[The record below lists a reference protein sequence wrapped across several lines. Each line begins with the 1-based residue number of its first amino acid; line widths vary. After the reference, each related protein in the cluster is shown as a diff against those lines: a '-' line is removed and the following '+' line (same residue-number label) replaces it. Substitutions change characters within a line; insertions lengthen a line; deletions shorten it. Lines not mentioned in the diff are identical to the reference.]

1 MPTDTRLTRWCGF
14 VVALAWILATG
25 SARAQEMFLVL
36 ELGKT
41 VERNVGYARGWACDE
56 PALVKGEIATRG
68 DHNVWLVTGQRAG
81 STQCRVGT
89 DPYGVSYVFNVR
101 VVPRAAR
108 GTPTLR
114 RAATTSRTGTEM

>member
-1 MPTDTRLTRWCGF
+1 
-14 VVALAWILATG
+14 
-25 SARAQEMFLVL
+25 MFLVL

-101 VVPRAAR
+101 VVPRAAGHDFQNR
-108 GTPTLR
+108 NGNVIHPE
-114 RAATTSRTGTEM
+114 TTCIVGL